1 MHVLIVPSYY
11 PSPKAPITGI
21 FIQKQAQALHK
32 AGHRVGVLVTP
43 RVNVTLEQARR
54 AGLTSLRTTTR
65 ETYFTEF
72 PVYRMHWGW
81 FPRVAPPLVTLL
93 LRTAGK
99 RAFDLYC
106 REQGRPDVLHAH
118 NIFYG
123 AYLAAYLG
131 KRYDIPVVLT
141 EHSSSYLEG
150 LVIFPG
156 QAQIVAQTL
165 RSIDAR
171 LVVGSSLIGALHKY
185 APEVP
190 IDVLGN
196 VIDTHFFTPDDRV
209 LPSTPFTFTV
219 IAQLK
224 ERRKGFE
231 VLIEGFQRAFAGRQ
245 DVILNI
251 RGDGPLK
258 PEIEAQIARLGIG
271 SQVKFLGYMSMEQLR
286 ELIRSSHAVVSSSHV
301 ETFAVSVAEAM
312 ACGKPVVVTRSGGPE
327 DYVTD
332 ESGIIVPPGDPA
344 ALAAAM
350 QQLYSNYARYKP
362 ETVRAVCVEQFSEE
376 ALVSRLQTV
385 YSAVSAHI
393 EPGL

>member
-11 PSPKAPITGI
+11 PSREKPITGI
-21 FIQKQAQALHK
+21 FIEKQAQALHK
-32 AGHRVGVLVTP
+32 AGHKVGVLVTP
-43 RVNVTLEQARR
+43 RLNVTIEQVRHD
-54 AGLTSLRTTTR
+54 GLASLKATTR
-65 ETYFTEF
+65 ETYFSEF

-81 FPRVAPPLVTLL
+81 FPRVLPPVLTALL
-93 LRTAGK
+93 KSSGK

-123 AYLAAYLG
+123 AHLAAYLG
-131 KRYDIPVVLT
+131 KLYDIPVVLT
-141 EHSSSYLEG
+141 EHSSSFLEG

-156 QAQIVAQTL
+156 QPQIVAETL

-171 LVVGSSLIGALHKY
+171 LVVGSSLIDALHKY

-190 IDVLGN
+190 IEVVGN
-196 VIDTHFFTPDDRV
+196 VVDTNFFTPDGRT
-209 LPSTPFTFTV
+209 LPRSPFVFTV

-231 VLIEGFQRAFAGRQ
+231 VLIEAFQRAFAGRQ

-258 PEIEAQIARLGIG
+258 PEIEAHIARLGIG
-271 SQVKFLGYMSMEQLR
+271 SQVKFLGYMSMEELR
-286 ELIRSSHAVVSSSHV
+286 ELIRNSHAIVCSSHV

-350 QQLYSNYARYKP
+350 QQLQTNYERYRP
-362 ETVRAVCVEQFSEE
+362 ETVRAVCVERYSDE
-376 ALVSRLQTV
+376 ALVNRLEAI
-385 YSAVSAHI
+385 YR
-393 EPGL
+393 GLL

>member
-1 MHVLIVPSYY
+1 MHVLIIPSYY
-11 PSPKAPITGI
+11 PSREKPLTGT
-21 FIQKQAQALHK
+21 FIEKQGQALHK
-32 AGHRVGVLVTP
+32 AGHKVGVLVTP
-43 RVNVTLEQARR
+43 RINVSLEQVRHDGA
-54 AGLTSLRTTTR
+54 ASLKTTTR
-65 ETYFTEF
+65 EMYFTEF

-81 FPRVAPPLVTLL
+81 FPRVLPAIVTLL
-93 LRTAGK
+93 LRTSGK

-131 KRYDIPVVLT
+131 KLYDIPVVLT
-141 EHSSSYLEG
+141 EHSSSFLEG

-156 QAQIVAQTL
+156 QPKIVAETL

-171 LVVGSSLIGALHKY
+171 LVVGSSLIDALHKY

-190 IDVLGN
+190 IEVVGN
-196 VIDTHFFTPDDRV
+196 VVDTNFFTPDGQM
-209 LPSTPFTFTV
+209 LPRSPFVFTV

-231 VLIEGFQRAFAGRQ
+231 VLIEAFQQAFGGRA
-245 DVILNI
+245 DVVLNI

-258 PEIEAQIARLGIG
+258 PEIEAHIARLGIG
-271 SQVKFLGYMSMEQLR
+271 SQVNFLDYMTMEELR
-286 ELIRSSHAVVSSSHV
+286 TLIRHSHAIVCSSHV

-327 DYVTD
+327 DYVTE

-344 ALAAAM
+344 ALATAM
-350 QQLYSNYARYKP
+350 QQLQAEYHRYRP
-362 ETVRAVCVEQFSEE
+362 DAVRAVCVERYSDE
-376 ALVSRLQTV
+376 ALVAKLETIYGAIRR
-385 YSAVSAHI
+385 I
-393 EPGL
+393 